1 MKFIK
6 MKWCEVLDKLKV
18 LDCIF
23 EKKLFDI
30 IVFFLMKKSYC
41 GVIVM
46 YDVIMWLILINEKIC
61 F

>member
-6 MKWCEVLDKLKV
+6 MKWCEVLDNLKV

-23 EKKLFDI
+23 EKKLFDS
-30 IVFFLMKKSYC
+30 IVFFNEEKLLWS
-41 GVIVM
+41 VIVM